1 MRIFTTQT
9 HSTHTLTIKIVL
21 MWNKI
26 SIMEYATITVTLTI
40 TMGIHIDNNY
50 KPKKPTRHDTKPTS
64 TIDTIVREDS
74 RLRKQREKIRVKM
87 HI

>member
-1 MRIFTTQT
+1 MREYSQ
-9 HSTHTLTIKIVL
+9 HTLPIKIVL
-21 MWNKI
+21 IWKKI

-64 TIDTIVREDS
+64 TINTIVKEDS
-74 RLRKQREKIRVKM
+74 RLIKQREKTRVKM

>member
-1 MRIFTTQT
+1 MRIFTT
-9 HSTHTLTIKIVL
+9 HTLPIKIVL
-21 MWNKI
+21 IWNKI
-26 SIMEYATITVTLTI
+26 SIMEYATITITLTI